1 MRYKEEDSR
10 IRDQHMQNCVCVTG
24 MGNSG
29 KGNKKFLVPQWGLG
43 RQGALEVGKGEGPVW
58 VTDVLV
64 CCIQEIA
71 LNPILPG
78 ETLKVL

>member
-43 RQGALEVGKGEGPVW
+43 RQLDLLQKCVHTFGF
-58 VTDVLV
+58 
-64 CCIQEIA
+64 
-71 LNPILPG
+71 
-78 ETLKVL
+78 